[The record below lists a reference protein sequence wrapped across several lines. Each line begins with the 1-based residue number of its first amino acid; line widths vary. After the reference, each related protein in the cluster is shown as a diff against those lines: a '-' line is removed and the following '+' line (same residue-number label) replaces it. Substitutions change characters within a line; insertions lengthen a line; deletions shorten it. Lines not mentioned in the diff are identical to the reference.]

1 MGPAGGTP
9 IPFPPAT
16 DSHFLVQLLLIGVIL
31 PLAFF
36 FLLQAEHDLGPALL
50 LRYTDT
56 RVADGRVVAVAPAS
70 ATLEYAG
77 VIKAFEITPEASRRL
92 QGQPRAAVRYTARD
106 PRVAALEGEALP
118 IANGLGF
125 LAAGLVFLA
134 AGLAAGWALC
144 RTEGR

>member
-1 MGPAGGTP
+1 MGPAGESP
-9 IPFPPAT
+9 IPIPPAT
-16 DSHFLVQLLLIGVIL
+16 DSTFLVQLLLIGVIL

-36 FLLQAEHDLGPALL
+36 FLLQAEQDLGPALL

-77 VIKAFEITPEASRRL
+77 VIKALDITPDASRRL
-92 QGQPRAAVRYTARD
+92 QGQPRVAVRYTTRD
-106 PRVAALEGEALP
+106 PRVAVLEGEVLP
-118 IANGLGF
+118 VANGLGF
-125 LAAGLVFLA
+125 LAAGLAFLVA
-134 AGLAAGWALC
+134 ALAAGWVVW